1 VKDCYVASAADV
13 TGVTSDVT
21 RGRRVNMRVIR
32 IGGREWEHDI
42 EPYIEPYM
50 VRWEIHI
57 NQ

>member
-1 VKDCYVASAADV
+1 MKDCYVASAADV

-32 IGGREWEHDI
+32 IGGRGWEHD
-42 EPYIEPYM
+42 IEPYM

>member
-1 VKDCYVASAADV
+1 
-13 TGVTSDVT
+13 
-21 RGRRVNMRVIR
+21 MRVIR